1 VDAVETELAQ
11 FLVETLQLEDVEAA
25 GIEPVAPLFGEGL
38 GLDSVDALELAAALK
53 ERYGLALPADAVERK
68 AVLASLR
75 ALAAWVRAGR

>member
-25 GIEPVAPLFGEGL
+25 TVDPLAPLFGEGL
-38 GLDSVDALELAAALK
+38 GLDSVDALELSTALTL
-53 ERYGLALPADAVERK
+53 RYGLTLPADAVERK

-75 ALAAWVRAGR
+75 ALAAWVRAAR